1 MAINFPNSPS
11 DGDTHTSGGKTFTY
25 DATAGVWNPASS
37 SGGGSGVTSYTNF
50 AAFPGSPTEGDL
62 AYAQDTNALYLYDG
76 TGTWDRVYTGLSEVP
91 EFTTSPATS
100 YNLAQDGTAT
110 TVTVAATD
118 PEGFDVTYSYD
129 TNPSNQAQA
138 TITNSGGT
146 FTITPS
152 TNSAN
157 AGTFDLRFKASDGLH
172 IGSKTSTF
180 SLGFST
186 EWFSQIYNS
195 TNTNN
200 ASYDLAVDSNDN
212 IYIVGGTLGNAYNT
226 GKCAIHK
233 VDKYGALIWTKTLEV
248 TETGTT
254 GAFFNSIAIDT
265 NDNIYAAGQF
275 LDGSEEKYIVV
286 KYNTSGVV
294 QFAKK
299 YVYTGKSN
307 RLGTNLAIS
316 PNNNDIYLGF
326 GSTTDAIGTTG
337 QTARFIIKL
346 NSSGVTQWTKA
357 MKNSVYPEIGYV
369 GNLFAD
375 NTYVY
380 SASRTPVSLDDASAS
395 HYVSGIVRLNG
406 SNGTFS
412 AIRLMNDAQL
422 QNVNSGNVGGG
433 YYDSSNGRIYQCF
446 MVRNNTF
453 VSGTN
458 HYGAGVYYI
467 TGSTM
472 ATQSGNQAVV
482 HPTTTDIAA
491 LYQDG
496 SNEQGRLVKSGSNI
510 YLPIRLSKSTGTE
523 GYFTLISAFSS
534 SGGTGYSSVGY
545 ISTPS
550 DTQSTGIY
558 PASTATTS
566 DGTVLVLVK
575 IGGDASSATT
585 GGNVQQD
592 TGLLSFDP
600 SGTFPTSTTLGVNS
614 DISLTAGNP
623 PSMGTT
629 TLTAL
634 NFATAPSSGTYSSAT
649 PDTYVESTLSN
660 TASTDSSTRD
670 YTNLA

>member
-11 DGDTHTSGGKTFTY
+11 NGDTHTAGGKTFTY
-25 DATAGVWNPASS
+25 DATAGVWDPASS
-37 SGGGSGVTSYTNF
+37 SGGGSGVTSYANF

-76 TGTWDRVYTGLSEVP
+76 TGTWDRVYTGVSEVP
-91 EFTTSPATS
+91 EFTTSPAAS
-100 YNLAQDGTAT
+100 YDLAQDGTAT

-129 TNPSNQAQA
+129 TNPSNQTQA
-138 TITNSGGT
+138 TISHSGGV
-146 FTITPS
+146 FTVTPS
-152 TNSAN
+152 TNTAN

-186 EWFSQIYNS
+186 EWFAHIYNS
-195 TNTNN
+195 TNTSNT
-200 ASYDLAVDSNDN
+200 SYDLAVDSNDN
-212 IYIVGGTLGNAYNT
+212 IYIVGGTLGDAYNT

-233 VDKYGALIWTKTLEV
+233 MDKYGALVWTKTLEV

-254 GAFFNSIAIDT
+254 GSLFTSIVIDT
-265 NDNIYAAGQF
+265 NDNIYTAGQF

-299 YVYTGKSN
+299 YVYTGKTN
-307 RLGTNLAIS
+307 YLGTHLAVS

-326 GSTTDAIGTTG
+326 GAITDAIGTTG
-337 QTARFIIKL
+337 QGARFIIKL

-357 MKNSVYPEIGYV
+357 MKNSVYAELGYN

-380 SASRTPVSLDDASAS
+380 SASRTPVTLDDSSAS
-395 HYVSGIVRLNG
+395 HYVSGILRLNG
-406 SNGTFS
+406 SDGTFS

-422 QNVNSGNVGGG
+422 QNVAHGTVGGG
-433 YYDSSNGRIYQCF
+433 YYDSATGRIYQCF
-446 MVRNNTF
+446 QPRNNTY
-453 VSGTN
+453 VSGTS

-472 ATQSGNQAVV
+472 ATQSGSQVVV

-491 LYQDG
+491 LYQDA
-496 SNEQGRLVKSGSNI
+496 NLEQGRLSKSGSNI
-510 YLPIRLSKSTGTE
+510 YVPIRLSKSTGTE

-545 ISTPS
+545 LSTPS
-550 DTQSTGIY
+550 DTTSTGLY

-566 DGTVLVLVK
+566 DGNVLVLVK
-575 IGGDASSATT
+575 IGGDASA
-585 GGNVQQD
+585 GGTNLLQD

-600 SGTFPTSTTLGVNS
+600 TGTFPTSTTLGLNS

-634 NFATAPSSGTYSSAT
+634 NFVTAPSSGTYSSAT